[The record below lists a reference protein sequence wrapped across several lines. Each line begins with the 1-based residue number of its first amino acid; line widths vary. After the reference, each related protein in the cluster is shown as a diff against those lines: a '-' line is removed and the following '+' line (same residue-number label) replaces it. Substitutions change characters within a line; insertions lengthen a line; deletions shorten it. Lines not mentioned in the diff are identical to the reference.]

1 MTTTYRRYG
10 IAIGDEHLDNTTFEA
25 LLRIIAVGLS
35 LYLAEWSPYRNWTYD
50 EDASE
55 TFGDVFNGAHL
66 SEKEARVAAAL
77 INECFLNGHHALATI
92 GDWYG
97 DGRSL
102 YMTREEYK
110 RCLRSIEAFD
120 FDLPFEEKFRRRD
133 SIVFDEG
140 FFTDLEAWVKGHFA
154 PLGIEFSIQTPVSKW
169 ALYYHELLRDRLIGH
184 LLHAMPKSS

>member
-1 MTTTYRRYG
+1 MTATYRRYG
-10 IAIGDEHLDNTTFEA
+10 IAIGDEHLDNTTFEV

-35 LYLAEWSPYRNWTYD
+35 LYLAEWSPYRNWMYD

-55 TFGDVFNGAHL
+55 TFGDVFNAVHL

-110 RCLRSIEAFD
+110 RRLRVLEDFH
-120 FDLPFEEKFRRRD
+120 FDLPVEETSRRRD
-133 SIVFDEG
+133 SIVLDEG
-140 FFTDLEAWVKGHFA
+140 FFTDLEARVKGYFA

-169 ALYYHELLRDRLIGH
+169 ARYYHELHRDRLIGH
-184 LLHAMPKSS
+184 LLREISKSS